1 MTKTGDAARPTPAIE
16 PESLTETWILYKK
29 PILIGVIAL
38 AVVGGGVWMWR
49 STSAKKE
56 LRADQAYT
64 AAEASYMAGNKAL
77 AVPELEK
84 VATRYQGTTAGTQAA
99 MLIAESQMEQGKNTE
114 AVAQLEGVLSSA
126 PGPMKS
132 GLYALLGAA
141 YEGSGKPKEAADAFG
156 RAAAAAAFQADKDMQ
171 LIEQARNLVA
181 AGDKPAGEKI
191 LPEIAGRED
200 SPYAGEARV
209 RLGEVTAKQ

>member
-1 MTKTGDAARPTPAIE
+1 
-16 PESLTETWILYKK
+16 
-29 PILIGVIAL
+29 
-38 AVVGGGVWMWR
+38 
-49 STSAKKE
+49 
-56 LRADQAYT
+56 
-64 AAEASYMAGNKAL
+64 
-77 AVPELEK
+77 
-84 VATRYQGTTAGTQAA
+84 
-99 MLIAESQMEQGKNTE
+99 MEQGKNTE

-191 LPEIAGRED
+191 LREIAGRED